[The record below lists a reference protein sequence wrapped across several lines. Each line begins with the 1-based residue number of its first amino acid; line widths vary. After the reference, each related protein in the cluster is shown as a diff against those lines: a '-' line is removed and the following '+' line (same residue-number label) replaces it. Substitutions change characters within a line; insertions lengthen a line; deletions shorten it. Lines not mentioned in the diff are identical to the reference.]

1 MVKVKDWRG
10 TVCSSE
16 HRHVTAGRLSFWT
29 LHLVEAS
36 LCGVCT
42 FSPCLCVSSGC
53 SGFLPRSRD
62 MALCGELHVGVNV
75 GSTGCLCLRVSALV
89 TRWQPKDER
98 LSIWMEMYEVMSE
111 VSRKTWMSDSHTL
124 TLLASCSIKPSFYW
138 RRRVM
143 RNIKKKKLG
152 NITAAISS
160 PPGKGRIMPFSIN
173 RKPFMWN
180 IYKGSVAFHCFNSFM
195 LSQRRTKLN

>member
-42 FSPCLCVSSGC
+42 FSPCLCVSSGR
-53 SGFLPRSRD
+53 SRFLPRPRD
-62 MALCGELHVGVNV
+62 MALCGELHVGVNM

-89 TRWQPKDER
+89 TRWQPMDER
-98 LSIWMEMYEVMSE
+98 LSIMDGKVWSNVRGQPEDLNVRFPHTYFTGIVFH
-111 VSRKTWMSDSHTL
+111 KTILLL
-124 TLLASCSIKPSFYW
+124 TQEG
-138 RRRVM
+138 
-143 RNIKKKKLG
+143 NEEHKKKKLG